1 MKKLLTL
8 LVIILLSFALVGC
21 GDDGNYWRAKDYYTQ
36 EEVDELIQNAIDE
49 LGDEI
54 ESELPQVYYSKNEVD
69 QIIQNEIDELELII
83 DNLEEIIFEN
93 QRRLDEMQQPCY
105 LFELIGDYQKALDDG
120 FTFTIIDGVMYE
132 YKDGIATG
140 DSWIEEDIIA
150 DYCNIYD

>member
-1 MKKLLTL
+1 MKKLLALLMAVILTL
-8 LVIILLSFALVGC
+8 ALVGC
-21 GDDGNYWRAKDYYTQ
+21 DDTQSQDDYYTQ
-36 EEVDELIQNAIDE
+36 EEVDELI
-49 LGDEI
+49 
-54 ESELPQVYYSKNEVD
+54 SELQEQNDVLYST
-69 QIIQNEIDELELII
+69 IAELE
-83 DNLEEIIFEN
+83 DIIFEN

-105 LFELIGDYQKALDDG
+105 LLELIGDYQKALDDG